1 MPYAL
6 DHVFVTTSAGAHAAD
21 ALVALGFTEGPGGVH
36 PGQGTANRRFFFR
49 NAMLEFLWV
58 CNADDARSPLTRPTR
73 LWERC
78 QRADPHICPFGLCL
92 RPGDDAATAPPFSAW
107 PYRPRYLPGN
117 LAIDVAGNSEAL
129 DEPMLFHLVFGAR
142 PDAAASSDRHPLE
155 HATGVRELTRVR
167 WMRPSRRP
175 PSAELRAVVKT
186 GLLDVGD
193 GDAHVLELGFDD
205 EPDRGH
211 ADLRPALPLV
221 LRW

>member
-1 MPYAL
+1 MRHAV
-6 DHVFVTTSAGAHAAD
+6 DHVFVTTPVGAHAAD
-21 ALVALGFTEGPGGVH
+21 ALVGLGFTEGPGGVH

-58 CNADDARSPLTRPTR
+58 CNANDARSALTRPTR

-78 QRADPHICPFGLCL
+78 ERADAGICPFGLCL
-92 RPGDDAATAPPFSAW
+92 RPSDDSTAAPFAAW
-107 PYRPRYLPGN
+107 PYRPRYLPGDRS
-117 LAIDVAGNSEAL
+117 IDVAANSEAL
-129 DEPMLFHLVFGAR
+129 DEPMLFHLAFGAR
-142 PDAAASSDRHPLE
+142 PDSAAPSDRHPTE

-167 WMRPSRRP
+167 WMRPSRKP
-175 PSAELRAVVKT
+175 PSAELRAVVDA
-186 GLLDVGD
+186 GLLDVGE

-205 EPDRGH
+205 ENGRGH